1 MSFMFV
7 SRLWTTHSWHCSC
20 CTIEFWLIDSFY
32 SHTNTHTHRIWCTQ
46 HSDGPF
52 QFWRY
57 LWIATLWMRRPNVAG
72 IVRLMYSNL
81 EESKW
86 INGTHDLNWAPKFV
100 RKIPKSLA
108 KFLTIVEMCRV
119 LISSTQCD
127 EISKEFTESEV
138 FALKLLISDV
148 P

>member
-1 MSFMFV
+1 MGNVFYVRFSFMNDTFLALQLLHNRV
-7 SRLWTTHSWHCSC
+7 LVDRL
-20 CTIEFWLIDSFY
+20 FFFA
-32 SHTNTHTHRIWCTQ
+32 HTHRIWCTQ

-57 LWIATLWMRRPNVAG
+57 LWIATLWIRRPNVAG

-108 KFLTIVEMCRV
+108 EFLTTVEMCRV